1 MGKSEVAVFALVFV
15 AGAAISGAVA
25 AYTTHSLQARQSS
38 VQVRKVRPLSVTPQA
53 LLGSRSDYQGN
64 PNSPYTL
71 VEFMDYECPPC
82 KRADDKLRSD
92 VLPRYKD
99 KLRLTVRNL
108 PLSFHK
114 QAVPAAIAAE
124 AAREQGRFWSVHDAL
139 LGQDSLNATRIAA
152 AARETGLD
160 AARFARSY
168 ASSARKV
175 VEADAKQA
183 ASLKLP
189 GTPSFLLCCPDG
201 RVLLL
206 GSLDQIGDYV
216 Q

>member
-1 MGKSEVAVFALVFV
+1 MGKSEVAIFALVFV

-25 AYTTHSLQARQSS
+25 AYTTHSLQAQ
-38 VQVRKVRPLSVTPQA
+38 QVTAQIRKARPLSVAPDA
-53 LLGSRSDYQGN
+53 LLGSRTDYRGN
-64 PNSPYTL
+64 PDGPYTL
-71 VEFMDYECPPC
+71 VEFMDYQCPPC
-82 KRADDKLRSD
+82 KRTDEKLRSD

-114 QAVPAAIAAE
+114 QAVPAAVAAE
-124 AAREQGRFWSVHDAL
+124 AAREQGRFWPVHDAL
-139 LGQDSLNATRIAA
+139 LRQNTLDAARIAA
-152 AARETGLD
+152 STRETGLD
-160 AARFARSY
+160 PARFTRSC
-168 ASSARKV
+168 ASSAKKV
-175 VEADAKQA
+175 VEADVKQA
-183 ASLKLP
+183 ASLKLA
-189 GTPSFLLCCPDG
+189 GTPSFVLCCPDG